1 MVRRKKYSSESQRKA
16 ADADRKAKKRAADK
30 EALGIPIRPK
40 FSK

>member
-1 MVRRKKYSSESQRKA
+1 MPPKKYMTDLQRKA

>member
-1 MVRRKKYSSESQRKA
+1 MPPKKYKSDAEKKA
-16 ADADRKAKKRAADK
+16 ADADRKAKKRVADK

>member
-1 MVRRKKYSSESQRKA
+1 MPPKKYMTVDQKRA